1 MLNNCKPKR
10 ENYQILFLQDIQ
22 AGVGRSMRSLMAAG
36 SAIGH
41 RMLGMITRAP
51 SETITTTI
59 IITMLLLLIT
69 TITILITTM
78 IIIITIITIL
88 ITTMIIITI
97 LLLLITTIT
106 ILITTM
112 IIIII
117 IITILITTTIL
128 ITILLLLII
137 TMITQDCSPTPPSCS
152 PRAKCT
158 RSGQRSLPQTAKKYK
173 FKNQYKYKL

>member
-1 MLNNCKPKR
+1 MTTFFGTLSLSMANDCKPKC
-10 ENYQILFLQDIQ
+10 ENCNILFLQDIQ

-59 IITMLLLLIT
+59 IIT
-69 TITILITTM
+69 
-78 IIIITIITIL
+78 
-88 ITTMIIITI
+88 
-97 LLLLITTIT
+97 
-106 ILITTM
+106 
-112 IIIII
+112 
-117 IITILITTTIL
+117 
-128 ITILLLLII
+128 ILLLLII

-173 FKNQYKYKL
+173 FKNHYKYKL

>member
-1 MLNNCKPKR
+1 MCEDCN
-10 ENYQILFLQDIQ
+10 ILFSQDIQ

-51 SETITTTI
+51 SETIPTTI
-59 IITMLLLLIT
+59 II
-69 TITILITTM
+69 
-78 IIIITIITIL
+78 
-88 ITTMIIITI
+88 
-97 LLLLITTIT
+97 
-106 ILITTM
+106 
-112 IIIII
+112 
-117 IITILITTTIL
+117 

-158 RSGQRSLPQTAKKYK
+158 RSRQRSLPQTAKKYK
-173 FKNQYKYKL
+173 FKKQQKYKIKKTCSKQ

>member
-1 MLNNCKPKR
+1 MPNNCKPKR

-51 SETITTTI
+51 SETIT
-59 IITMLLLLIT
+59 
-69 TITILITTM
+69 ILI
-78 IIIITIITIL
+78 I
-88 ITTMIIITI
+88 IIITI
-97 LLLLITTIT
+97 LLLLIIT
-106 ILITTM
+106 I
-112 IIIII
+112 
-117 IITILITTTIL
+117 
-128 ITILLLLII
+128 
-137 TMITQDCSPTPPSCS
+137 ITQDCSPTPPSCS

-173 FKNQYKYKL
+173 FKNQQKYKI